1 MKGRRMAKAATKKKR
16 KPRGSDK
23 RQSQR
28 FIEAAG
34 KLDAEKKGKFFEE
47 VFSKLVP
54 PKGKRAG

>member
-1 MKGRRMAKAATKKKR
+1 MAKAATKKKR